1 MGPLEEV
8 WQELQVA
15 QSQLS
20 PKGRLIVA
28 RKSGHYIQ
36 NDQPRL
42 VVRAIVQVVAVARHN
57 AG

>member
-1 MGPLEEV
+1 M
-8 WQELQVA
+8 QVA

-42 VVRAIVQVVAVARHN
+42 VVRAIVQVVAMARHN
-57 AG
+57 AARGHAVGAAG

>member
-1 MGPLEEV
+1 M
-8 WQELQVA
+8 A

-20 PKGRLIVA
+20 PEGRLIVA

-42 VVRAIVQVVAVARHN
+42 VFAAIVQVVALARHN
-57 AG
+57 AARGHADSAAG

>member
-1 MGPLEEV
+1 M
-8 WQELQVA
+8 QVA

-20 PKGRLIVA
+20 PEGRLIVA

-42 VVRAIVQVVAVARHN
+42 VFAAIVQVVALARHN
-57 AG
+57 AAHGHAVIAAG